1 MRSLIGLISRV
12 FSGLRFRLLV
22 LVVVTCAP
30 LVVLVL
36 HTAGEDRRRA
46 IANWAE
52 KAQKLQQSARQDE
65 QQVIDST
72 RQLLLAFSESASVHS
87 LNSRRCKKAVDELF
101 ASYPHYANLGII
113 TTNGDILA
121 SA

>member
-1 MRSLIGLISRV
+1 MRSLIGFISRV

-30 LVVLVL
+30 LVALVL

-46 IANWAE
+46 IVSWGE

-72 RQLLLAFSESASVHS
+72 RQLLLAVSESTSVHS
-87 LNSRRCKKAVDELF
+87 LNSRRC
-101 ASYPHYANLGII
+101 
-113 TTNGDILA
+113 
-121 SA
+121 

>member
-1 MRSLIGLISRV
+1 MRSRIGILGRL
-12 FSGLRFRLLV
+12 FCGLRFRLLV

-30 LVVLVL
+30 LVALVL

-46 IANWAE
+46 IANWRD
-52 KAQKLQQSARQDE
+52 KALLLQQSARHDE

-101 ASYPHYANLGII
+101 ASYPRYANLRVI

-121 SA
+121 